1 MNESNVCSIKCAN
14 DELLGRNARPIIW
27 QIFQPELT
35 RYPFPYPP
43 VYIQEDVDYI
53 CFTDKKD
60 VQSKFWQVE
69 YWEEICEE
77 KIREKMSS
85 FPMARELHTNE
96 IQIGNLFLADHAS
109 EAVVEVPSFGE
120 LPLISFDP
128 KQFVPTIDAQG
139 NYIYKKNPIY
149 HGGKY
154 DGREYLLTL
163 GMPVSNQIET
173 IERCLSH
180 VKPLLDKLDAE
191 LLIVD
196 TGSTDGTLDVCRSY
210 GARIIEFPWCDNMS
224 AARNQGI
231 YHAKGEWYMSLD
243 DDEWFEDVDDI
254 LDFFQS
260 GNYKNFDI
268 ASYTQR
274 NYIYS
279 DQQIYKDTIAVRMAK
294 ITPEIHFEGR
304 IHDSLVSPDVCRLCQ
319 LSSYVH
325 HYGFVVDHTERKQ
338 EKYIRNVTGLLYDLW
353 ETPQNLR
360 YNYQLAQ
367 EFLAVGYYPFSYA
380 YGFCGLAVDRELD
393 TIKYGRMHASLLISA
408 LYYAEDQRIF
418 DVIQM
423 LSDRYRFT
431 EAERAYF
438 SYVRADLGERFSYDA
453 SEVLEYLKEY
463 QNYLQ
468 LYAKN
473 ELENRCRTYQGFDVC
488 INEQYWT
495 DARVMAFWAYCELGE
510 REHALEVLETI
521 QPEYILY
528 KKPLFI
534 RLMLRVDAE
543 TYDKMLCKMNAPQF
557 ELWIADV
564 MQAFQ
569 EDLDQCPWLWER
581 FVQMI
586 GYLSV
591 QKLQQYIA
599 WNGLKICPQLQSQL
613 EKNEG
618 SLLEEDLSVSDLYL
632 LSELAK
638 QQMLAAPD
646 NSSRM
651 NFFKNYVSFAG
662 RFAHSYFHPALLRDV
677 NSTAISPDVKAA
689 YEIYLALTDSD
700 VNGTIAHLRQAIACF
715 PGFKREIQAL
725 LNEIQGKQ
733 NKQKTM
739 NQEMA
744 ALKQQ
749 LEQQIVVLR
758 QQGMMDEVDAI
769 EAEMKKIFGF

>member
-1 MNESNVCSIKCAN
+1 MNDSKCYSIMCAD
-14 DELLGRNARPIIW
+14 DELQKKNARPIIW
-27 QIFQPELT
+27 QIFHPELT
-35 RYPFPYPP
+35 HYQFPYPP

-60 VQSKFWQVE
+60 VHSKFWRVE
-69 YWEEICEE
+69 YCEEICEE

-85 FPMARELHTNE
+85 FAMTWELHTNE
-96 IQIGNLFLADHAS
+96 IQIGDLLLADDVS
-109 EAVVEVPSFGE
+109 EAVIEVSPFGE

-128 KQFVPTIDAQG
+128 EKFVPSIDAQG
-139 NYIYKKNPIY
+139 NYIYKKNPVY

-163 GMPVSNQIET
+163 GMPVSNQIGT
-173 IERCLSH
+173 IDRCLSH
-180 VKPLLDKLDAE
+180 VKPLLDELDAE
-191 LLIVD
+191 LLIVN

-224 AARNQGI
+224 VARNQGI

-260 GNYKNFDI
+260 GKYKNYDM

-279 DQQIYKDTIAVRMAK
+279 DQQIYKDTIAARMAK
-294 ITPEIHFEGR
+294 ITPELHFEGR
-304 IHDSLVSPDVCRLCQ
+304 IHDALVSPKVCRLCQ

-353 ETPQNLR
+353 ETPENLR

-367 EFLAVGYYPFSYA
+367 EFLAVGYYQFSYV
-380 YGFCGLAVDRELD
+380 YGVVGLSVDREYH
-393 TIKYGRMHASLLISA
+393 TVKYGRMHASLLVSA

-418 DVIQM
+418 DVVQM

-438 SYVRADLGERFSYDA
+438 SYVRADLGERFFYDA
-453 SEVLEYLKEY
+453 SEVLAYLKEY
-463 QNYLQ
+463 KKYLQ
-468 LYAKN
+468 LYENN
-473 ELENRCRTYQGFDVC
+473 ELENRCHTYQGLDVC
-488 INEQYWT
+488 INEQYRT
-495 DARVMAFWAYCELGE
+495 DARVMEFWAYCELGE
-510 REHALEVLETI
+510 RAQALEMLETI

-534 RLMLRVDAE
+534 RLMMRVNEE
-543 TYDKMLCKMNAPQF
+543 TYDKMLCKMNASQF

-586 GYLSV
+586 GYFSV

-599 WNGLKICPQLQSQL
+599 QSSLKISSQLQSQL
-613 EKNEG
+613 EENEG
-618 SLLEEDLSVSDLYL
+618 YLLEETLPVSALYW

-638 QQMLAAPD
+638 QQMVAEPE
-646 NSSRM
+646 NSRRM
-651 NFFKNYVSFAG
+651 IFFKNYVSFAG
-662 RFAHSYFHPALLRDV
+662 RFAQNYFHPALLQDV

-689 YEIYLALTDSD
+689 YEIYLALTGSD
-700 VNGTIAHLRQAIACF
+700 RNETIVHLRQALACF
-715 PGFKREIQAL
+715 PGFKREIQEL
-725 LNEIQGKQ
+725 LNELQEKQ
-733 NKQKTM
+733 NRQKAM
-739 NQEMA
+739 SQEMA
-744 ALKQQ
+744 ALKHH

-758 QQGMMDEVDAI
+758 RQGMMDEVDAI
-769 EAEMKKIFGF
+769 EAEMKKIFGV